1 MRKTSY
7 ISLGPQESF
16 IVPLLAHEIGYLLRD
31 ISASLLNSG
40 MRQGDFQA
48 LDCGCGNQPFRD
60 AIVSNGFNYEA
71 LDVSQNS
78 FKNINYICKLDSI
91 ASMFNSIVTK
101 KYSLVLAT
109 EVLEHVSDWYVA
121 FHNIYSCT
129 APGGY
134 VLLTAPFFYPL
145 HEEPHDYCRPTIHQF
160 KKVSTEAGFEVISIK
175 KIGSC
180 VDVIGTALGATRIR
194 FVERKSFIDKIL
206 GKALVGIQSIIYR
219 FLHHYYDHLTSD
231 GDAIYLSNIVVL
243 RKRSSQ

>member
-7 ISLGPQESF
+7 VSLGPQESF
-16 IVPLLAHEIGYLLRD
+16 IVPLLALEIDVLLGD
-31 ISASLLNSG
+31 ISASLHNSG
-40 MRQGDFQA
+40 MRPSDFQA

-60 AIVSNGFNYEA
+60 AIVTNGFNYEA

-78 FKNINYICKLDSI
+78 LKNINYICGLDSVGEI
-91 ASMFNSIVTK
+91 FSSIVTK

-121 FHNIYSCT
+121 FQNIYSCT

-160 KKVSTEAGFEVISIK
+160 KKVSIETGFEVISIK
-175 KIGSC
+175 KLGSC
-180 VDVIGTALGATRIR
+180 VDVIGTILGATRIR
-194 FVERKSFIDKIL
+194 FVARRNFIDRIL
-206 GKALVGIQSIIYR
+206 GKVLVGIQSIIYR
-219 FLHHYYDHLTSD
+219 FLHQYYDHLTSD

-243 RKRSSQ
+243 RRISE